1 MWLLLK
7 HFLPLLPL
15 WVLIAILTGS
25 RDSNQSYREALIC
38 AAGLAVISIIFSWFL
53 PSSISHLR
61 YPVQWFAL
69 FHLVDRVCQCNRST
83 TWRIVIYYIV
93 ITIFF
98 MLAMRFI
105 TDAISQPVEFKAP

>member
-7 HFLPLLPL
+7 HFIPLLPL

-38 AAGLAVISIIFSWFL
+38 AAGLALISIIFSWFL
-53 PSSISHLR
+53 PPSIGLLR

-69 FHLVDRVCQCNRST
+69 FHLVDRVCQCSRAT
-83 TWRIVIYYIV
+83 TWRIVIYYIA

-98 MLAMRFI
+98 TLAMVFI
-105 TDAISQPVEFKAP
+105 ADIISQPVEFQSP